1 MIGFAL
7 FYLHKYQTIPKY
19 HEEQN
24 NMDDSGDSGY
34 ACLQHDIAE
43 KCAVNKSLSDLHN
56 FEEVW
61 SSNGIHIKYLESNAN
76 NLFVI
81 TTEYSGIA
89 QFSITFG
96 GSTTNFS
103 KEYAES
109 LAQTTGMI
117 ACITDHDQVGAAS
130 GQGSRELMGKAI
142 SKELDRV
149 ITEREMKCYHTGE
162 RKILPLV
169 ENQKESSSELIVQPI
184 ICSGDAIGS
193 VALVGK
199 SAGERFGNSEQ
210 MLVKTAA
217 GFLGRQMEQ

>member
-81 TTEYSGIA
+81 MTEYSGIA

-96 GSTTNFS
+96 GSTTNFL
-103 KEYAES
+103 KEYAK
-109 LAQTTGMI
+109 
-117 ACITDHDQVGAAS
+117 TD
-130 GQGSRELMGKAI
+130 LGKTRQIKIPDNFRNLTDISFAI
-142 SKELDRV
+142 KVLED
-149 ITEREMKCYHTGE
+149 E
-162 RKILPLV
+162 
-169 ENQKESSSELIVQPI
+169 SELGATELTDKNSGVILESQNTIKALKTGVMECCNKYGVVIDTVNIVKRRQYVI
-184 ICSGDAIGS
+184 
-193 VALVGK
+193 
-199 SAGERFGNSEQ
+199 NSDT
-210 MLVKTAA
+210 KYITIY
-217 GFLGRQMEQ
+217 